1 MRALDKLRD
10 ISKILREKKF
20 DFPEKE
26 AEEIICHI
34 LKIDR
39 IKLYTL
45 NPSLNRKSLEMIDKF
60 VKRRL
65 TREPLQY
72 LIGECSFFN
81 LKIKVGEGVL
91 IPRPETEVLVEEFL
105 KIARENK
112 ENALLLDLC
121 TGSGCIA
128 LAIAK
133 NLPTLK
139 VIGIDISKKALEF
152 AQENKRINNIKNAY
166 FLVGD
171 LFSPLRKKSFFWI
184 TANPPYVK
192 THEIATLQPE
202 IRDYE
207 PKIALNGGEKGIFY
221 YEKILQDAPDYLI
234 NKGYIFLEIGKNQ
247 APIIKDF
254 AYKKSFEVLKI
265 VKDLA
270 GIERVVILK
279 RS

>member
-1 MRALDKLRD
+1 MKALDKLRD
-10 ISKILREKKF
+10 ISKILRENKF

-45 NPSLNRKSLEMIDKF
+45 NPSLKQKSLEMIDKF
-60 VKRRL
+60 VQRRL
-65 TREPLQY
+65 RREPLQY
-72 LIGECSFFN
+72 IIGECIFFN
-81 LKIKVGEGVL
+81 LRIKVGEGVL

-105 KIARENK
+105 KIARDNREN
-112 ENALLLDLC
+112 EILLDLC

-133 NLPTLK
+133 NFPSLK
-139 VIGIDISKKALEF
+139 VIGIDISKKALKY
-152 AQENKRINNIKNAY
+152 AHENKKINNIKNAY
-166 FLVGD
+166 FLAGD

-184 TANPPYVK
+184 TANPPYIK
-192 THEIATLQPE
+192 TSEIGTLQPE
-202 IRDYE
+202 IRNYE
-207 PKIALNGGEKGIFY
+207 PKRALNGGEKGIFY
-221 YEKILQDAPDYLI
+221 YEKILQDAHDYL
-234 NKGYIFLEIGKNQ
+234 KKEGYIFFEIGQNQ
-247 APIIKDF
+247 APIIKAL
-254 AYKKSFEVLKI
+254 AYKKSFEVVKI